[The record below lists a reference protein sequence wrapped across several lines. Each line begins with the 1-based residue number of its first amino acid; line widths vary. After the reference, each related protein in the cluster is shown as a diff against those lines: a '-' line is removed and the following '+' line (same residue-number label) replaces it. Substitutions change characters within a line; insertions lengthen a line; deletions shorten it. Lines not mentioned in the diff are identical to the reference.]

1 MTLLLKLNLMRLCAA
16 LGILASCIP
25 NFAVADDSAQQV
37 SFADVMQLPYREPD
51 YISRY
56 GRHPSQ
62 YIETWYPSGASVNA
76 GIVLVHGGCWLNAF
90 GVDHTR
96 ALATQLSSQGLKV
109 WSLEYRRLGDSNAQW
124 PNSLNDV
131 VAAFDYVH
139 ATDDLPVIAVAGHSA
154 GGHLAL
160 LAIEQSMLEPKLVL
174 GLAAI
179 TDIERYAQASG
190 SCQQAAAELL
200 SLAADT
206 SNTPL
211 NVAPTSTLDR
221 LLVYSSDDTI
231 VDTGQASLGTTPTLM
246 LEGAG
251 HFDFIHPHTQAFRAW
266 LAPLQATLQRDD

>member
-1 MTLLLKLNLMRLCAA
+1 MTLSIKLNLMRLSAA
-16 LGILASCIP
+16 LCILASCIP
-25 NFAVADDSAQQV
+25 DFVIADDSVQQV
-37 SFADVMQLPYREPD
+37 SFADVLQLAYREPD
-51 YISRY
+51 GIHQY
-56 GRHPSQ
+56 GDHPSQ
-62 YIETWYPSGASVNA
+62 YIETWYPTGASTSA
-76 GIVLVHGGCWLNAF
+76 GVVLVHGGCWLNAF

-96 ALATQLSSQGLKV
+96 ALATHLSELGLTV
-109 WSLEYRRLGDSNAQW
+109 WSLEYRRLGDSNAEW

-131 VAAFDYVH
+131 VAALDYVH
-139 ATDDLPVIAVAGHSA
+139 AVHDLPAVAVAGHSA

-160 LAIEQSMLEPKLVL
+160 LAVEQSQLEPTLVI

-200 SLAADT
+200 SLAADKR
-206 SNTPL
+206 NTPL

-221 LLVYSSDDTI
+221 LLVYSGDDTI
-231 VDTGQASLGTTPTLM
+231 VDTAQASLGTTPTLM

-266 LAPLQATLQRDD
+266 LAPLQATLKQDD